1 MPELVFEIL
10 SEEIPARFQEDAAAR
25 LERDLA
31 RVLKEAR
38 LAFDAI
44 EAEVTPRRLVAFVT
58 GLADRQPDIEEER
71 RGPREGAAQKA
82 LEGFARAAGVTVSA
96 LVLKETPKGRFYFA
110 TLREKG
116 QPASQVLASLL
127 PELIRSF
134 SWPKSMRWGEG
145 SLRWVRPIRGILALL
160 DDEPVS
166 FVLDGLESGRFTH
179 GHRFH
184 APQPISVES
193 AHRYRQALEN
203 AHVRLSFAGRM
214 EAIAAGAHNVAA
226 EAGLKLVEDPVLLK
240 ENAGLAEWPVPMLGR
255 FDSAFL
261 ALPEEVL
268 ITAMAHH
275 QKVFATRDPASGRLA
290 PAFVFVADRDPKL
303 ADATAITRGN
313 ERVLAARLA
322 DARFFWEQDR
332 KIPLDEHLPALG
344 EIVFHE
350 KLGSL
355 LDRVHRIERLAA
367 TIAEHHLPKADPA
380 LVRRAARLAKCDLVT
395 GMVGEFPE
403 LQGTMGR
410 YYALA
415 QGEPA
420 EVAQAIEEHYAP
432 KGPADRCPSAP
443 VSIAVALAEKIDTL
457 VGFFG
462 IGLPPTG
469 SKDPFALRRAA
480 LGIIRL
486 LLENGLS
493 MPLIPVIETAR
504 RLYHVDLPK
513 HDPSALLTFFAERL
527 KVQQREKGVRH
538 DLIDAAFAVSGD
550 DDLQRLIKRV
560 TALQA
565 FLESPDGANLL
576 IGYRRAANI
585 LRIEERKDSCSYR
598 DAPDPAVFAQEE
610 ERALFAALC
619 DAHEKATAAL
629 SREDF
634 VGAMHALAALR
645 PKVDAFFDHV
655 TVNADEPKLRA
666 NRLRLLNAI
675 REAVDAV
682 ADFSK
687 IEGDAPPRNE
697 RGQPVAAGS

>member
-10 SEEIPARFQEDAAAR
+10 SEEIPARFQEEAAAR
-25 LERDLA
+25 LQRDLA
-31 RVLKEAR
+31 RALGEAR

-44 EAEVTPRRLVAFVT
+44 ATEVTPRRLVAFVT
-58 GLADRQPDIEEER
+58 DLAGRQHDIEEER
-71 RGPREGAAQKA
+71 RGPREGAPQKA
-82 LEGFARAAGVTVSA
+82 LEGFARAAGVAISE
-96 LVLKETPKGRFYFA
+96 LELKETAKGRFYFA

-116 QPASQVLASLL
+116 RPASQVLATLL
-127 PELIRSF
+127 PELIRAF
-134 SWPKSMRWGEG
+134 SWPKSMRWGNG

-160 DDEPVS
+160 DEEPVP
-166 FVLDGLESGRFTH
+166 FVLEGLEAGRFTR

-184 APQPISVES
+184 APQPIAVES
-193 AHRYRQALEN
+193 ARRYRQALEN
-203 AHVRLSFAGRM
+203 AHVRLSFPGRI
-214 EAIAAGAHNVAA
+214 ETIAAGAHDVAV
-226 EAGLKLVEDPVLLK
+226 EAGLELVKDPVLLR

-290 PAFVFVADRDPKL
+290 PAFVFVADRDPQL
-303 ADATAITRGN
+303 ADAAAITRGN

-322 DARFFWEQDR
+322 DARFFYEQDL
-332 KIPLDEHLPALG
+332 KLPLEDRLADLEA
-344 EIVFHE
+344 IVFHE

-355 LDRVHRIERLAA
+355 RARVARIEELAA
-367 TIAEHHLPKADPA
+367 FIAEKHLPEADVDR
-380 LVRRAARLAKCDLVT
+380 VRRAARLAKCDLVT

-415 QGEPA
+415 QGEPE
-420 EVAQAIEEHYAP
+420 EVAQAIAEHYAP

-480 LGIIRL
+480 LGVIRL

-493 MPLIPVIETAR
+493 MPLIPVIEAAR

-513 HDPSALLTFFAERL
+513 HDSSALLTFFAERL

-565 FLESPDGANLL
+565 FIESPDGANLL

-585 LRIEERKDSCSYR
+585 LRIEERKDACSYR
-598 DAPDPAVFAQEE
+598 DAPDPALFAQEE
-610 ERALFAALC
+610 ERALFAALR
-619 DAHEKATAAL
+619 DARKKAATAL

-634 VGAMHALAALR
+634 VAAMRALATLR
-645 PKVDAFFDHV
+645 PRVDAFFDHV
-655 TVNADEPKLRA
+655 TVNTDEPALRA

-687 IEGDAPPRNE
+687 IEGDATAMNE

>member
-25 LERDLA
+25 LERELA
-31 RVLKEAR
+31 RALEEAR
-38 LAFDAI
+38 LAFDAV
-44 EAEVTPRRLVAFVT
+44 ATEVTPRRLVAFVT
-58 GLADRQPDIEEER
+58 GVAERQPDIAEER
-71 RGPREGAAQKA
+71 RGPREGAPQKA
-82 LEGFARAAGVTVSA
+82 LEGFARAAGVPVSE

-110 TLREKG
+110 TRRETG
-116 QPASQVLASLL
+116 RPASEVLATLL
-127 PELIRSF
+127 PDLIRSF
-134 SWPKSMRWGEG
+134 SWPKSMRWGDG

-160 DDEPVS
+160 DDQPIA
-166 FVLDGLESGRFTH
+166 FVLDGIAAGRTTR

-184 APQPISVES
+184 APQPLSVKT
-193 AHRYRQALEN
+193 ARAYRQTIEG

-214 EAIAAGAHNVAA
+214 ETIAAGARAVAA
-226 EAGLKLVEDPVLLK
+226 EAGLEIVADPALLK

-255 FDSAFL
+255 FDADFL

-290 PAFVFVADRDPKL
+290 PAFVFVADRDPAL
-303 ADATAITRGN
+303 AAPDAITRGN

-322 DARFFWEQDR
+322 DARFFWEQDLR
-332 KIPLDEHLPALG
+332 VPLEERLPALG

-350 KLGSL
+350 RLGSL
-355 LDRVHRIERLAA
+355 LDRVHRIEQLAA
-367 TIAEHHLPKADPA
+367 TIAERHLPDADPA

-415 QGEPA
+415 QGEPEA
-420 EVAQAIEEHYAP
+420 VANAIAEHYAP
-432 KGPADRCPSAP
+432 KGPTDRCPHAP
-443 VSIAVALAEKIDTL
+443 VSVAVALAEKIDTL

-480 LGIIRL
+480 LGVIRL

-493 MPLIPVIETAR
+493 MPLAPVIETAR

-513 HDPSALLTFFAERL
+513 HDPAALLAFFAERL

-550 DDLQRLIKRV
+550 DDLLRLIKRV
-560 TALQA
+560 AALQA
-565 FLESPDGANLL
+565 FVESPDGANLL
-576 IGYRRAANI
+576 TGYRRAANI
-585 LRIEERKDSCSYR
+585 LRIEEKKDGRSYR
-598 DAPDPAVFAQEE
+598 DAPEPALFAQAE
-610 ERALFAALC
+610 ERALFAALGE
-619 DAHEKATAAL
+619 ARKEAAAAL
-629 SREDF
+629 AREDF
-634 VGAMHALAALR
+634 VAAMRALAALR

-655 TVNADEPKLRA
+655 TVNTDEPALRA
-666 NRLRLLNAI
+666 NRLRLLNAV

-687 IEGDAPPRNE
+687 IEGEATPTNE

>member
-25 LERDLA
+25 LKRELA
-31 RVLKEAR
+31 RALEEAR

-44 EAEVTPRRLVAFVT
+44 DTEATPRRLVAFVA
-58 GLADRQPDIEEER
+58 GLAERQPDIEEER
-71 RGPREGAAQKA
+71 RGPREGAPQKA
-82 LEGFARAAGVTVSA
+82 LDGFARAAGVPTSE

-110 TLREKG
+110 TRREKG
-116 QPASQVLASLL
+116 RPASEVLTTLL
-127 PELIRSF
+127 PELICSF

-145 SLRWVRPIRGILALL
+145 TLRWVRPIRGLLALL
-160 DDEPVS
+160 DDQPIA
-166 FVLDGLESGRFTH
+166 FVLEGLEADRITR

-184 APQPISVES
+184 APQPISVHAAS
-193 AHRYRQALEN
+193 DYRQTLEE
-203 AHVRLSFAGRM
+203 AHVRLSFAARM
-214 EAIAAGAHNVAA
+214 EAIAAGARNVAA
-226 EAGLKLVEDPVLLK
+226 EAGRELVADPALLR

-255 FDSAFL
+255 FDTDFL

-290 PAFVFVADRDPKL
+290 PAFVFIADRDPAL
-303 ADATAITRGN
+303 ADAPAITRGN

-322 DARFFWEQDR
+322 DARFFWEQDL
-332 KIPLDEHLPALG
+332 KLPLEERLPALG

-355 LDRVHRIERLAA
+355 LDRVHRIEQLAVA
-367 TIAEHHLPKADPA
+367 IAEAHLPETDPA

-415 QGEPA
+415 QGEPEA
-420 EVAQAIEEHYAP
+420 VANAIAEHYAP
-432 KGPADRCPSAP
+432 KGPADRCPNAP
-443 VSIAVALAEKIDTL
+443 VSVAVALAEKIDTL

-480 LGIIRL
+480 LGVIRL

-513 HDPSALLTFFAERL
+513 HDPAALLAFFAERL

-560 TALQA
+560 AALQA
-565 FLESPDGANLL
+565 FVESPDGANLL
-576 IGYRRAANI
+576 TGYRRAANI
-585 LRIEERKDSCSYR
+585 LRIEEKKDARSYR
-598 DAPDPAVFAQEE
+598 DAPDPALFAQTE
-610 ERALFAALC
+610 ERTLFAALRE
-619 DAHEKATAAL
+619 AREEATAAL
-629 SREDF
+629 AREDF
-634 VGAMHALAALR
+634 VAAMRTLAALR
-645 PKVDAFFDHV
+645 PRVDAFFDHV
-655 TVNADEPKLRA
+655 TVNTDEPALRA
-666 NRLRLLNAI
+666 NRLRLLNAV

-687 IEGDAPPRNE
+687 IEGDVTPTNE